1 MEDKIINTIYELKR
15 DVNVCKEMIERVQHH
30 NKENIKLS
38 FETENW
44 KHIFRQKNEIE
55 LSKYLLIKI
64 LEKIEELKEN
74 GYWNYLEKRD
84 LETTIDILQE
94 LLESEE

>member
-44 KHIFRQKNEIE
+44 KHIFGQQNEIE

-64 LEKIEELKEN
+64 LEKIEEKQQKEVNEMLNILAKKVKEN
-74 GYWNYLEKRD
+74 GK
-84 LETTIDILQE
+84 
-94 LLESEE
+94 

>member
-44 KHIFRQKNEIE
+44 KHIFGQK
-55 LSKYLLIKI
+55 K
-64 LEKIEELKEN
+64 
-74 GYWNYLEKRD
+74 
-84 LETTIDILQE
+84 
-94 LLESEE
+94 

>member
-30 NKENIKLS
+30 NKESIKLS

-44 KHIFRQKNEIE
+44 KHIFGQKNEIE

-64 LEKIEELKEN
+64 LEKIEEKQQEEVNEMLNILAKKVKEN
-74 GYWNYLEKRD
+74 GK
-84 LETTIDILQE
+84 
-94 LLESEE
+94 